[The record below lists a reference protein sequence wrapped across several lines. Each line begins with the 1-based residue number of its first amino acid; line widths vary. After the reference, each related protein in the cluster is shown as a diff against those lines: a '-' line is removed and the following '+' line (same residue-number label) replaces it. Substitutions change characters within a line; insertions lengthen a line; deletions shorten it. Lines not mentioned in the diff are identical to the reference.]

1 MRIAGIPL
9 VIFLPLASMIF
20 LVVWGGGLGVTFI
33 LLYETGLKQWGSV
46 ILGSALVV
54 LVPILGYLAVR
65 RFASDELEG
74 DA

>member
-20 LVVWGGGLGVTFI
+20 LVVWGGGLGVIFI
-33 LLYETGLKQWGSV
+33 LLYNTGLKQWGSV

-54 LVPILGYLAVR
+54 LVPLIAFLAVR
-65 RFASDELEG
+65 RFASDEAEEE
-74 DA
+74 A